1 MKTTFSILSIVSSLA
16 LAQDMTA
23 MDQQCRVEA
32 KELAL
37 KSYQSC
43 VATARTARLEEIRK
57 EYQEKLAA
65 LKKQYDGQIQ
75 ELKRQSQ
82 LADANKKSVSAANAK
97 AAALTEPSVTLKKA
111 LKSGGSRV
119 VKGQAPTKSLKPSTI
134 ITEAELDQSAA
145 LASSEALVE
154 NKAAAASSA
163 EPSATGS
170 TNSELNLVTG
180 ENETLQVVDP
190 SLPVQ
195 SQEGR

>member
-1 MKTTFSILSIVSSLA
+1 MKTVLFILLTVSSLVFS
-16 LAQDMTA
+16 QDMSTL
-23 MDQQCRVEA
+23 DLQCRSEA

-57 EYQEKLAA
+57 EYQEKLAS

-82 LADANKKSVSAANAK
+82 LADANKKSASANNSK
-97 AAALTEPSVTLKKA
+97 AAALTEPNITLKKA
-111 LKSGGSRV
+111 QKPGGSRV
-119 VKGQAPTKSLKPSTI
+119 VKGQSPTKTLKASTI
-134 ITEAELDQSAA
+134 VTEAELDQSGA
-145 LASSEALVE
+145 LASSEALTE
-154 NKAAAASSA
+154 NKAVAVST
-163 EPSATGS
+163 PDATS
-170 TNSELNLVTG
+170 TGFANSEVNQVTG
-180 ENETLQVVDP
+180 ETETLQVVDP